1 MIYVGLD
8 VSLNSVAVCA
18 VDETG
23 KLIREG
29 TTLADAPSIVQCPEP
44 VITCAPSA
52 L

>member
-29 TTLADAPSIVQCPEP
+29 TTLADAPSD
-44 VITCAPSA
+44 CAVPRTMGWSS
-52 L
+52 